1 MRFEAARYLCL
12 SVHSNMELTKELNI
26 LSYSFHVCCEAG
38 DKSGIKGEI
47 T

>member
-1 MRFEAARYLCL
+1 MRFEPATYLRR
-12 SVHSNMELTKELNI
+12 SVHSNTELTKELNL

-38 DKSGIKGEI
+38 DKSGINGEI